1 MKTYV
6 TYSDYYAIKDC
17 MTEDEIKEK
26 YGYLEI
32 MSQQEFKKRKMKQ
45 RKKEVDEFER

>member
-1 MKTYV
+1 MITKV
-6 TYSDYYAIKDC
+6 TISDFNNIKKSF
-17 MTEDEIKEK
+17 TEEEIKEK

-45 RKKEVDEFER
+45 RKRIN